1 MEVLLET
8 LVWGFA
14 TFGSQSI
21 LPQLEKTGEPLF
33 ESMSMYKE
41 AAEATLSSTKM
52 REMNL
57 KRNALQKAYLDRWQ
71 ASATDS
77 KGPID
82 GIIMAV
88 TPWAAARLGS
98 TQKLPYV
105 GYTGVWNVLGR
116 VHLFCLCPD
125 QENPIDR
132 LRSTKLH
139 LPSHIRRSKCR
150 QGTVGRVMEA
160 IERPR

>member
-1 MEVLLET
+1 
-8 LVWGFA
+8 
-14 TFGSQSI
+14 
-21 LPQLEKTGEPLF
+21 
-33 ESMSMYKE
+33 
-41 AAEATLSSTKM
+41 M

-105 GYTGVWNVLGR
+105 GYTGVWNVLG
-116 VHLFCLCPD
+116 LD
-125 QENPIDR
+125 
-132 LRSTKLH
+132 
-139 LPSHIRRSKCR
+139 LPSCTFPVTFANQNVDKARSAESWKPLNDQDEMIQRDYDPAFYDGAPVCLQLVGKRLEEEKVLEMVGVVAKCLE
-150 QGTVGRVMEA
+150 G
-160 IERPR
+160 